1 MTEEPISK
9 SELGNHL
16 LGACDILRGPINQDE
31 YKSYITPLLFFKRIS
46 DVYDEEA
53 AEALEMSGG
62 DKDYAALPEN
72 HSFAVPD
79 GCHWQDVRNTG
90 ANVGKAIV
98 DAMVGIERANPDT
111 LSGLFSSFDDASWT
125 DKGKLSDERLKDL
138 IEHFS
143 AKKFGNSSY
152 NADMMGDAYEYLI
165 KKFADMQKKN
175 AGEFYT
181 PREIVKMMVSLLEP
195 KPGETV
201 YDPACG
207 TGGMLIEAVR
217 QMDNSRLAYGKLY
230 GQEKNLSTSAI
241 ARMNLY
247 LHGAKDFRITQGDTL
262 RDPAFL
268 AGNALRTF
276 DCVLAN
282 PPFSLK
288 NWGSAEFSSDPW
300 GRNIWGV
307 PTDKSADFA
316 WVQHMV
322 CSMDE
327 KSGRCAVVL
336 PQGAL
341 FHGGKEGAI
350 RKELLK
356 SDKVEAAI
364 SLASGVFYSTGVSAC
379 VLFLRNDKP
388 PAHRG
393 RVCIIDGT
401 EIFTAQRAQNM
412 ISEENAQEML
422 SLYHSYEPVVEKCA
436 IATLDDIER
445 EGYVLSANNY
455 VERRREEIEPPAE
468 TRKRFYDLLRQTR
481 KSEEKLLELLSKG
494 GYVDG
499 E

>member
-1 MTEEPISK
+1 M
-9 SELGNHL
+9 EL
-16 LGACDILRGPINQDE
+16 
-31 YKSYITPLLFFKRIS
+31 S
-46 DVYDEEA
+46 D
-53 AEALEMSGG
+53 G
-62 DKDYAALPEN
+62 DKDFAVLPEN
-72 HSFAVPD
+72 HSFEVPE

-98 DAMVGIERANPDT
+98 DAMMGIERANPDT

-138 IEHFS
+138 VEHFS
-143 AKKFGNSSY
+143 AKRFGNKNYS
-152 NADMMGDAYEYLI
+152 ADMMGDAYEYLI

-217 QMDNSRLAYGKLY
+217 QMDNSKLAYGKLY

-247 LHGAKDFRITQGDTL
+247 LHGAKDFRVAQGDTL
-262 RDPAFL
+262 REPAFRD
-268 AGNALRTF
+268 GNALKTF

-288 NWGSAEFSSDPW
+288 NWGSDEFSSDPW
-300 GRNIWGV
+300 GRNIWGT

-322 CSMDE
+322 RSMD
-327 KSGRCAVVL
+327 KKNGRCAVVL

-341 FHGGKEGAI
+341 FHSGKEGAI
-350 RKELLK
+350 RKELIR
-356 SDKVEAAI
+356 SDRVEAVIA
-364 SLASGVFYSTGVSAC
+364 LASGVFYSTGVSAC
-379 VLFLRNDKP
+379 VLFLSNDKP
-388 PAHRG
+388 ADHQERI
-393 RVCIIDGT
+393 CIIDGSK
-401 EIFTAQRAQNM
+401 IFTAQRAQNV
-412 ISEENAQEML
+412 ISEKNAQEML
-422 SLYHSYEPVVEKCA
+422 SLYRSYEPVIEKCA
-436 IATLDDIER
+436 IATLADIER

-455 VERRREEIEPPAE
+455 VERKREKVEPPTE
-468 TRKRFYDLLRQTR
+468 TRKRFYDLLQQT
-481 KSEEKLLELLSKG
+481 KESEERLLDLLTKG

>member
-1 MTEEPISK
+1 
-9 SELGNHL
+9 
-16 LGACDILRGPINQDE
+16 
-31 YKSYITPLLFFKRIS
+31 
-46 DVYDEEA
+46 
-53 AEALEMSGG
+53 
-62 DKDYAALPEN
+62 
-72 HSFAVPD
+72 
-79 GCHWQDVRNTG
+79 
-90 ANVGKAIV
+90 
-98 DAMVGIERANPDT
+98 
-111 LSGLFSSFDDASWT
+111 
-125 DKGKLSDERLKDL
+125 
-138 IEHFS
+138 
-143 AKKFGNSSY
+143 
-152 NADMMGDAYEYLI
+152 
-165 KKFADMQKKN
+165 
-175 AGEFYT
+175 
-181 PREIVKMMVSLLEP
+181 MMVSLLEP

-356 SDKVEAAI
+356 SDKVEAVI

>member
-1 MTEEPISK
+1 MPEEPISK

-16 LGACDILRGPINQDE
+16 FGACDILRGPINQDE

-46 DVYDEEA
+46 DVYDEETVG
-53 AEALEMSGG
+53 ALELSDG
-62 DKDYAALPEN
+62 DKDFAALPEN
-72 HSFAVPD
+72 HSFEVPE

-98 DAMVGIERANPDT
+98 DAMMGIERANPDT
-111 LSGLFSSFDDASWT
+111 LRGLFSSFDDASWT

-138 IEHFS
+138 VEHFS
-143 AKKFGNSSY
+143 AKRFGNKNYS
-152 NADMMGDAYEYLI
+152 ADMMGDAYEYLI

-217 QMDNSRLAYGKLY
+217 QMDNSKLAYGKLY

-247 LHGAKDFRITQGDTL
+247 LHGAKDFRVAQGDTL
-262 RDPAFL
+262 REPAFRD
-268 AGNALRTF
+268 GNALKTF

-288 NWGSAEFSSDPW
+288 NWGSDEFSSDPW
-300 GRNIWGV
+300 GRNIWGT

-322 CSMDE
+322 RSMD
-327 KSGRCAVVL
+327 KKNGRCAVVL

-341 FHGGKEGAI
+341 FHSGKEGAI
-350 RKELLK
+350 RKELIR
-356 SDKVEAAI
+356 SDRVEAVIA
-364 SLASGVFYSTGVSAC
+364 LASGVFYSTGVSAC
-379 VLFLRNDKP
+379 VLFLSNDKP
-388 PAHRG
+388 ADHQERI
-393 RVCIIDGT
+393 CIIDGSK
-401 EIFTAQRAQNM
+401 IFTAQRAQNV
-412 ISEENAQEML
+412 ISEKNAQEML
-422 SLYHSYEPVVEKCA
+422 SLYRSYEPVIEKCA
-436 IATLDDIER
+436 IATLADIER

-455 VERRREEIEPPAE
+455 VERKREKVEPPTE
-468 TRKRFYDLLRQTR
+468 TRKRFYDLLQQT
-481 KSEEKLLELLSKG
+481 KESEERLLDLLTKG

>member
-1 MTEEPISK
+1 MIEEPISK

-46 DVYDEEA
+46 DVYDEET

-62 DKDYAALPEN
+62 DEDYAALPEN
-72 HSFAVPD
+72 HSFEVPE

-90 ANVGKAIV
+90 TNVGKAIV
-98 DAMVGIERANPDT
+98 DAMV
-111 LSGLFSSFDDASWT
+111 
-125 DKGKLSDERLKDL
+125 
-138 IEHFS
+138 S
-143 AKKFGNSSY
+143 AKKFGNRNYS
-152 NADMMGDAYEYLI
+152 ADMMGDAYEYLI

-217 QMDNSRLAYGKLY
+217 QMDNSKLAYGKLY

-247 LHGAKDFRITQGDTL
+247 LHGAKDFRVAQGDTL
-262 RDPAFL
+262 REPAFRD
-268 AGNALRTF
+268 GNALKTF

-288 NWGSAEFSSDPW
+288 NWGSDEFASDPW
-300 GRNIWGV
+300 GRNVWGV

-322 CSMDE
+322 CSMD
-327 KSGRCAVVL
+327 KKNGRCAVVL

-350 RKELLK
+350 RKELIK
-356 SDKVEAAI
+356 SDKVEAVIA
-364 SLASGVFYSTGVSAC
+364 LASGVFYSTGVSAC
-379 VLFLRNDKP
+379 VLFFRNDKP
-388 PAHRG
+388 TDHQG
-393 RVCIIDGT
+393 RICIIDGSK
-401 EIFTAQRAQNM
+401 IFTAQRAQNV
-412 ISEENAQEML
+412 ISEKNAQEML
-422 SLYHSYEPVVEKCA
+422 SLYRSYEPVIEKCA
-436 IATLDDIER
+436 IATLADIER

-455 VERRREEIEPPAE
+455 VERKREKVEPPTE
-468 TRKRFYDLLRQTR
+468 TRKRFYDLLQQT
-481 KSEEKLLELLSKG
+481 KESEERLLDLLTKG

>member
-1 MTEEPISK
+1 M
-9 SELGNHL
+9 
-16 LGACDILRGPINQDE
+16 
-31 YKSYITPLLFFKRIS
+31 
-46 DVYDEEA
+46 
-53 AEALEMSGG
+53 M
-62 DKDYAALPEN
+62 
-72 HSFAVPD
+72 
-79 GCHWQDVRNTG
+79 
-90 ANVGKAIV
+90 
-98 DAMVGIERANPDT
+98 GIERANPDT
-111 LSGLFSSFDDASWT
+111 LRGLFSSFDDASWT

-138 IEHFS
+138 VEHFS
-143 AKKFGNSSY
+143 AKRFGNKNYS
-152 NADMMGDAYEYLI
+152 ADMMGDAYEYLI

-217 QMDNSRLAYGKLY
+217 QMDNSKLAYGKLY

-247 LHGAKDFRITQGDTL
+247 LHGAKDFRVAQGDTL
-262 RDPAFL
+262 REPAFRD
-268 AGNALRTF
+268 GNALKTF

-288 NWGSAEFSSDPW
+288 NWGSDEFSSDPW
-300 GRNIWGV
+300 GRNIWGT

-322 CSMDE
+322 RSMD
-327 KSGRCAVVL
+327 KKNGRCAVVL

-341 FHGGKEGAI
+341 FHSGKEGAI
-350 RKELLK
+350 RKELIR
-356 SDKVEAAI
+356 SDRVEAVIA
-364 SLASGVFYSTGVSAC
+364 LASGVFYSTGVSAC
-379 VLFLRNDKP
+379 VLFLSNDKP
-388 PAHRG
+388 ADHQERI
-393 RVCIIDGT
+393 CIIDGSK
-401 EIFTAQRAQNM
+401 IFTAQRAQNV
-412 ISEENAQEML
+412 ISEKNAQEML
-422 SLYHSYEPVVEKCA
+422 SLYRSYEPVIEKCA
-436 IATLDDIER
+436 IATLADIER

-455 VERRREEIEPPAE
+455 VERKREKVEPPTE
-468 TRKRFYDLLRQTR
+468 TRKRFYDLLQQT
-481 KSEEKLLELLSKG
+481 KESEERLLDLLTKG

>member
-1 MTEEPISK
+1 M
-9 SELGNHL
+9 EL
-16 LGACDILRGPINQDE
+16 
-31 YKSYITPLLFFKRIS
+31 S
-46 DVYDEEA
+46 D
-53 AEALEMSGG
+53 G
-62 DKDYAALPEN
+62 DKDFAALPEN
-72 HSFAVPD
+72 HSFEVPE

-98 DAMVGIERANPDT
+98 DAMMGIERANPDT
-111 LSGLFSSFDDASWT
+111 LRGLFSSFDDASWT

-138 IEHFS
+138 VEHFS
-143 AKKFGNSSY
+143 AKRFGNKNYS
-152 NADMMGDAYEYLI
+152 ADMMGDAYEYLI

-217 QMDNSRLAYGKLY
+217 QMDNSKLAYGKLY

-247 LHGAKDFRITQGDTL
+247 LHGAKDFRVAQGDTL
-262 RDPAFL
+262 REPAFRD
-268 AGNALRTF
+268 GNALKTF

-288 NWGSAEFSSDPW
+288 NWGSDEFSSDPW
-300 GRNIWGV
+300 GRNIWGT

-322 CSMDE
+322 RSMD
-327 KSGRCAVVL
+327 KKNGRCAVVL

-341 FHGGKEGAI
+341 FHSGKEGAI
-350 RKELLK
+350 RKELIR
-356 SDKVEAAI
+356 SDRVEAVIA
-364 SLASGVFYSTGVSAC
+364 LASGVFYSTGVSAC
-379 VLFLRNDKP
+379 VLFLSNDKP
-388 PAHRG
+388 ADHQERI
-393 RVCIIDGT
+393 CIIDGSK
-401 EIFTAQRAQNM
+401 IFTAQRAQNV
-412 ISEENAQEML
+412 ISEKNAQEML
-422 SLYHSYEPVVEKCA
+422 SLYRSYEPVIEKCA
-436 IATLDDIER
+436 IATLADIER

-455 VERRREEIEPPAE
+455 VERKREKVEPPTE
-468 TRKRFYDLLRQTR
+468 TRKRFYDLLQQT
-481 KSEEKLLELLSKG
+481 KESEERLLDLLTKG

>member
-1 MTEEPISK
+1 MPEEPISK

-46 DVYDEEA
+46 DVYDEETVG
-53 AEALEMSGG
+53 ALELSDG
-62 DKDYAALPEN
+62 DKDFAALPEN
-72 HSFAVPD
+72 HSFEVPE

-98 DAMVGIERANPDT
+98 DAMIGIERANPDT
-111 LSGLFSSFDDASWT
+111 LRGLFSSFDDASWT

-138 IEHFS
+138 VEHFS
-143 AKKFGNSSY
+143 AKRFGNKNYS
-152 NADMMGDAYEYLI
+152 ADMMGDAYEYLI

-181 PREIVKMMVSLLEP
+181 PRE
-195 KPGETV
+195 TV

-217 QMDNSRLAYGKLY
+217 QMDNSKLAYGKLY

-247 LHGAKDFRITQGDTL
+247 LHGAKDFRVAQGDTL
-262 RDPAFL
+262 REPAFRD
-268 AGNALRTF
+268 GNALKTF

-288 NWGSAEFSSDPW
+288 NWGSDEFSSDPW
-300 GRNIWGV
+300 GRNIWGT

-322 CSMDE
+322 RSMD
-327 KSGRCAVVL
+327 KKNGRCAVVL

-341 FHGGKEGAI
+341 FHSGKEGAI
-350 RKELLK
+350 RKELIR
-356 SDKVEAAI
+356 SDRVEAVIA
-364 SLASGVFYSTGVSAC
+364 LASGVFYSTGVSAC
-379 VLFLRNDKP
+379 VLFLSNDKP
-388 PAHRG
+388 ADHQERI
-393 RVCIIDGT
+393 CIIDGSK
-401 EIFTAQRAQNM
+401 IFTAQRAQNV
-412 ISEENAQEML
+412 ISEKNAQEML
-422 SLYHSYEPVVEKCA
+422 SLYRSYEPVIEKCA
-436 IATLDDIER
+436 IATLADIER

-455 VERRREEIEPPAE
+455 VERKREKVEPPTE
-468 TRKRFYDLLRQTR
+468 TRKRFYDLLQQT
-481 KSEEKLLELLSKG
+481 KESEERLLDLLTKG